1 MATNIVYEDGD
12 QLEVAPTAP
21 TATTITSGQA
31 CLVGELP
38 GVALT
43 DADDTVGNG
52 GTCTVK
58 FNGVARLSVKGADGS
73 GNAAIAAGDI
83 VYLDGSEVNADVT
96 NGVRFGYALEPV
108 VSGAT
113 TTIKVKIGY

>member
-12 QLEVAPTAP
+12 QLELAPTAP
-21 TATTITSGQA
+21 TGTTIEAGQA
-31 CLVGELP
+31 CLVGALP
-38 GVALT
+38 AVALT

-52 GTCTVK
+52 GRCTLK
-58 FNGVARLSVKGADGS
+58 FNGVADLPVKGETTT
-73 GNAAIAAGDI
+73 NAAIAAGDI
-83 VYLDGSEVNADVT
+83 IYLDGSTLNKDST

-108 VSGAT
+108 TSGAT